1 MEKIVGNVGKREK
14 NEIIDICEKKM
25 SLDNLVLITKDQD
38 EKLYNK
44 AIDDLKDVKQE
55 YDGWW
60 SRMVEKYNFEGDENG
75 HWEVNFQT
83 GQVILVI

>member
-14 NEIIDICEKKM
+14 NEIIDICDKKM

-44 AIDDLKDVKQE
+44 AIDALKDVKQE

>member
-14 NEIIDICEKKM
+14 NEIIDTCEKKM

-44 AIDDLKDVKQE
+44 AIDALKDVKQE

>member
-1 MEKIVGNVGKREK
+1 
-14 NEIIDICEKKM
+14 M

-44 AIDDLKDVKQE
+44 AIDALKDVKQE

>member
-25 SLDNLVLITKDQD
+25 LLDNLVLITKDQD

-44 AIDDLKDVKQE
+44 AIDALKDVKQE

>member
-44 AIDDLKDVKQE
+44 AIDALKDVKQE

>member
-25 SLDNLVLITKDQD
+25 SLDNLVLITKNQD
-38 EKLYNK
+38 EKLYNR
-44 AIDDLKDVKQE
+44 AIATLKDVKQE

>member
-44 AIDDLKDVKQE
+44 AIDALKDVKQE
-55 YDGWW
+55 YDGCW

>member
-1 MEKIVGNVGKREK
+1 MEKIVGNVDKREK

-44 AIDDLKDVKQE
+44 AIDALKDVKQE

-60 SRMVEKYNFEGDENG
+60 SRIVEKYNFEGDENG

>member
-44 AIDDLKDVKQE
+44 AIDALKDVKQE

-60 SRMVEKYNFEGDENG
+60 SRIMVS
-75 HWEVNFQT
+75 
-83 GQVILVI
+83 

>member
-44 AIDDLKDVKQE
+44 AIDALKDVKQE

-60 SRMVEKYNFEGDENG
+60 SRMVEKYKFEGDENG
-75 HWEVNFQT
+75 HWELNFQT

>member
-1 MEKIVGNVGKREK
+1 MDKIVGNVGKREK

-44 AIDDLKDVKQE
+44 AIDALKDVKQE

>member
-44 AIDDLKDVKQE
+44 EIDALKDVKQE

>member
-44 AIDDLKDVKQE
+44 AIDALKDVKQE

-60 SRMVEKYNFEGDENG
+60 SRMVEKYNFEGAENG

>member
-1 MEKIVGNVGKREK
+1 MEKIVGNVDKSEK

-44 AIDDLKDVKQE
+44 AIDALKDVKQE
-55 YDGWW
+55 YDSWW
-60 SRMVEKYNFEGDENG
+60 SRMEEKYNFEGDENG

-83 GQVILVI
+83 GQVILVV

>member
-44 AIDDLKDVKQE
+44 AIDALKDVKQE

-60 SRMVEKYNFEGDENG
+60 SRMVEKYNFVGDENG

-83 GQVILVI
+83 GKVILVI

>member
-1 MEKIVGNVGKREK
+1 MEKIVGNVDKREK

-25 SLDNLVLITKDQD
+25 SLDNLILITKDQD

-44 AIDDLKDVKQE
+44 AIDALKDVKQE

>member
-44 AIDDLKDVKQE
+44 AIDALKDVKQE

-75 HWEVNFQT
+75 HWEVNVQT

>member
-44 AIDDLKDVKQE
+44 AIDALKDVKQE

-60 SRMVEKYNFEGDENG
+60 SRMVEKYNFEGDEHG

>member
-44 AIDDLKDVKQE
+44 AIDALKDVKQE

-60 SRMVEKYNFEGDENG
+60 SRMVEKYNFDGDENG

>member
-44 AIDDLKDVKQE
+44 AIDALKDVKQE

-83 GQVILVI
+83 DQVILVI

>member
-1 MEKIVGNVGKREK
+1 MEKIVGNVDKREK

-44 AIDDLKDVKQE
+44 AIDALKDVKQE

>member
-44 AIDDLKDVKQE
+44 AIDALKDVKQE
-55 YDGWW
+55 YDDWW

>member
-44 AIDDLKDVKQE
+44 AIDALKDVKQE

-75 HWEVNFQT
+75 HWKVNFQT